1 MKLIRDQ
8 FIQLECKLDK
18 MPRQQNDH
26 FTSSETEE
34 GAMFLIESVI
44 TFKFLVMDLRKQ
56 SPGMSLA
63 TEK

>member
-44 TFKFLVMDLRKQ
+44 TF
-56 SPGMSLA
+56 
-63 TEK
+63 